1 MKETNIFNKRCTYIT
16 LFVMSLILFFINYFS
31 HIYDLNLPGLGVV
44 INFLIKSDEALFF
57 YFIFVPLSTS
67 LYTNLS
73 IKNWKWSIIISAF
86 LVFIN
91 LMRSNQG
98 TDYFL
103 IGPYPF
109 VLYIYVTTFII
120 QNIQIIRNKIL
131 KK

>member
-1 MKETNIFNKRCTYIT
+1 
-16 LFVMSLILFFINYFS
+16 MSLILFFINYFS